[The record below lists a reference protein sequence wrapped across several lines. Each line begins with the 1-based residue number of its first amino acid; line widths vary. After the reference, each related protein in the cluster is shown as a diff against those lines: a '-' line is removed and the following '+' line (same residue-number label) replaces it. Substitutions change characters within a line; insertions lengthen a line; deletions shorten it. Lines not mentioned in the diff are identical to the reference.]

1 MLFSVYEQEPGFRD
15 WSLHYKNKPKLDT
28 FDTLDNIGRMRYYFE
43 LGSHLFL
50 LVKMFSFNTST

>member
-15 WSLHYKNKPKLDT
+15 WSLQYKNKPKLDT

-50 LVKMFSFNTST
+50 PVKMFSF